1 MLVRR
6 GVARAVSWFG
16 LVLLSVFPLSAQ
28 EPAAPP
34 PGEWRGLA
42 SGAVQVRYA
51 DGDSL
56 LARRV
61 LDQLLAQPPLPAL
74 PPDVPRGATA
84 WLAPDEAAFVAL
96 AGRLPDWSGGFAVPS
111 RRMLVIPAYASGR
124 SSVGGRGAVLR
135 HEWAHL
141 GLHDHLEGLRIPR
154 WFDEGYARWAEG
166 GFDASEAWRL
176 RLLLALGRAPPFD
189 SLSLVWPEDRASAEV
204 AYLLS
209 ASAVGYL
216 IEESGEPGMRALLE
230 RWRATGSFE
239 GALRATYGVTS
250 GQLEEDWRRWVRRRF
265 GWLLALSNS
274 VLVWVMLGALVGAL
288 ALIRRRRDR
297 ERMARLRASEPEDRP
312 AWWLEEEDPGSER
325 RD

>member
-1 MLVRR
+1 VNRRR
-6 GVARAVSWFG
+6 GLARAVSWFG
-16 LVLLSVFPLSAQ
+16 LVLSSGSPLAAQ
-28 EPAAPP
+28 ELGPAAA
-34 PGEWRGLA
+34 EWRALA
-42 SGAVQVRYA
+42 SGVVAVRYA
-51 DGDSL
+51 EGDSL

-96 AGRLPDWSGGFAVPS
+96 AGQLPDWSGGFAIPS
-111 RRMLVIPAYASGR
+111 RRLLVIPVYASGR

-141 GLHDHLEGLRIPR
+141 GLHDHLEGLRVPR

-176 RLLLALGRAPPFD
+176 RLLLALGRAPPLD
-189 SLSLVWPEDRASAEV
+189 SLSLAWPADRASAEA

-209 ASAVGYL
+209 ASAVAYL
-216 IEESGEPGMRALLE
+216 LEESGEPGIRALLE

-250 GQLEEDWRRWVRRRF
+250 GQLEEDWRRWVRRRY
-265 GWLLALSNS
+265 GWVLALTNS
-274 VLVWVMLGALVGAL
+274 VLVWMLLGALVGAL

-297 ERMARLRASEPEDRP
+297 ERMARLRAGEPEDRP
-312 AWWLEEEDPGSER
+312 AWWTEAGEAGGER
-325 RD
+325 PV